1 MELTE
6 KILPLISVNGKIIHV
21 TSSAGKTKFLK
32 SETLKSQFL
41 KENLTKSQIFDLANE
56 FIQSVKDN
64 TFEVKGWPKW
74 GYAISKLL
82 LNVYVRNLEFNY
94 TEIIKKNKIQIY
106 SCCPGY
112 VKTDM
117 SSHKGELSI
126 DEGALTP
133 VYLVELPFELKEGF
147 QGQFFS
153 KEKVGSI
160 SE

>member
-1 MELTE
+1 M
-6 KILPLISVNGKIIHV
+6 
-21 TSSAGKTKFLK
+21 TSSAGKTKYLK

-41 KENLTKSQIFDLANE
+41 KENLSKTQIFDLANE

-82 LNVYVRNLEFNY
+82 LNVYVLNFEFNY
-94 TEIIKKNKIQIY
+94 TEIIKKNKIQVY

-133 VYLVELPFELKEGF
+133 VFLVELPFEVKEEL

-153 KEKVGSI
+153 NKKVGSI
-160 SE
+160 RE